1 MPAAALPPL
10 YWDAKQQVPPPLH
23 GRLKLML
30 HSLKETRLQQL
41 KLSPLHL
48 RSYHRTL
55 PAVKIRLLHLYL
67 PLPPLLQHLLL
78 LSPLLLCH
86 PLQPP
91 WFHRRHL
98 RQKQIFSLLHPQPHP
113 RPSRQLRFLHAAP
126 SDRPRSTRRR
136 LCLPCLYHPYCWET
150 LRTVQRSPP
159 ILRGLPGKRRKF
171 AAGHH
176 SSISLYRP
184 PCTELTPHPHSH
196 LSARLHRYPS
206 QPLRRDQRFAAPD
219 TVSANIPRVTGAN
232 AV

>member
-1 MPAAALPPL
+1 MPAVVLPLL
-10 YWDAKQQVPPPLH
+10 YRHAKRQVPPPPR
-23 GRLKLML
+23 GWLKLRL
-30 HSLKETRLQQL
+30 HSQKETQRQQQ
-41 KLSPLHL
+41 KLSPHHL

-55 PAVKIRLLHLYL
+55 PVAKIKLLHVNHL
-67 PLPPLLQHLLL
+67 LPPPPQHLLL

-86 PLQPP
+86 PVQPP
-91 WFHRRHL
+91 WFHHCHL

-113 RPSRQLRFLHAAP
+113 RPSRLLRFLHAAP
-126 SDRPRSTRRR
+126 SDRHRSTRRR

-176 SSISLYRP
+176 SLISLYRP
-184 PCTELTPHPHSH
+184 PCMELSLHPHSH

-219 TVSANIPRVTGAN
+219 MVSANIPRVTGAN